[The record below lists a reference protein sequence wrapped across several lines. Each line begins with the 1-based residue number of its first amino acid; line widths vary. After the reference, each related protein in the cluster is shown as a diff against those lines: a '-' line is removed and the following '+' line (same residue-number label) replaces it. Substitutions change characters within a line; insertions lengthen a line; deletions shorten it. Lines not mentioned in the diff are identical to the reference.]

1 MVKVLSPFGPKIAQ
15 LKFSKTVID
24 RINKEVDRISS
35 QKKLT
40 KKYDYSKKLVG
51 QVKQEIQLPK
61 NFIKKYL
68 TKKINQSI
76 KEYIKF
82 TTGKNTTTIKIKNF
96 WVVSQFSHEYN
107 PVHYH
112 DGHVSGVGYLKIPNF
127 TNNKKNL
134 RTNGTIDFINGNK
147 MFLNNSIFNHNPKVG
162 DVILFPNYLMHTAY
176 PFTSNGE
183 RRSFSFNAEIDSN
196 IANVFRK

>member
-1 MVKVLSPFGPKIAQ
+1 MKVLSPFGPKIAQ
-15 LKFSKTVID
+15 LKFDRTVID
-24 RINKEVDRISS
+24 RINKEVDRIYS
-35 QKKLT
+35 QKKLI

-61 NFIKKYL
+61 TFIKKYL
-68 TKKINQSI
+68 VKKINQSI
-76 KEYIKF
+76 KKYIKS
-82 TTGKNTTTIKIKNF
+82 TTGKATKTVKIKNF

-112 DGHVSGVGYLKIPNF
+112 DGHVSGVGYLKIPKF
-127 TNNKKNL
+127 AINKKNL

-176 PFTSNGE
+176 PFTGNGE
-183 RRSFSFNAEIDSN
+183 RRSFSFNAEIDNN

>member
-1 MVKVLSPFGPKIAQ
+1 MKVLSPFGPKIAQ
-15 LKFSKTVID
+15 LKLNKSLINK
-24 RINKEVDRISS
+24 INKEVDRISS

-61 NFIKKYL
+61 NFIKKYIA
-68 TKKINQSI
+68 KKINQSI
-76 KEYIKF
+76 KEFIKS
-82 TTGKNTTTIKIKNF
+82 TTGKTTKTIKIKNF

-112 DGHVSGVGYLKIPNF
+112 DGHVSGVGYLKIPKF
-127 TNNKKNL
+127 ITNKKSL
-134 RTNGTIDFINGNK
+134 TTNGTIDFINGNK
-147 MFLNNSIFNHNPKVG
+147 MFLNNSIFNHNPRVG

-176 PFTSNGE
+176 PFSSKGE
-183 RRSFSFNAEIDSN
+183 RRSFSFNAEIDNS
-196 IANVFRK
+196 IANVFKNE

>member
-1 MVKVLSPFGPKIAQ
+1 MKVLSPFGPKIAQ
-15 LKFSKTVID
+15 LKFPKSLIKK
-24 RINKEVDRISS
+24 INNEVDRISA

-68 TKKINQSI
+68 HSHISLSI
-76 KEYIKF
+76 KKYIKSI
-82 TTGKNTTTIKIKNF
+82 TGKTTKIVKIKNL
-96 WVVSQFSHEYN
+96 WIVKQYSHEYN

-112 DGHVSGVGYLKIPNF
+112 DGHVSGVGYLKVPKF
-127 TNNKKNL
+127 FQKDKKNIN
-134 RTNGTIDFINGNK
+134 TNGTIDFINGNK
-147 MFLNNSIFNHNPKVG
+147 MFLNNSIFNHNPKVR

-176 PFTSNGE
+176 PFSAEGE
-183 RRSFSFNAEIDSN
+183 RRSFSFNVEIDSN
-196 IANVFRK
+196 IANVFKK

>member
-1 MVKVLSPFGPKIAQ
+1 MKVLSPFGPKIAQ
-15 LKFSKTVID
+15 LKFNKTAID
-24 RINKEVDRISS
+24 RINREVDRISS

-40 KKYDYSKKLVG
+40 RKYDYSKKLVG

-68 TKKINQSI
+68 AKKIDQSI
-76 KEYIKF
+76 KEYIKS
-82 TTGKNTTTIKIKNF
+82 TTGKVTKAVKIKNF

-107 PVHYH
+107 PVHH
-112 DGHVSGVGYLKIPNF
+112 HAGHVSGVGYLKIPKF
-127 TNNKKNL
+127 IKNKKSL
-134 RTNGTIDFINGNK
+134 KTNGTIDFINGNK
-147 MFLNNSIFNHNPKVG
+147 MFLNNSIFNHNPRVG

-176 PFTSNGE
+176 PFTGSGE
-183 RRSFSFNAEIDSN
+183 RRSFSFNAEIDYN